1 VDAFG
6 LSSSTVAYMCSQP
19 GPMEPHPYR
28 MRGDVLPVG
37 VRCIFRHA
45 DLRAYEERVT
55 TWHAG
60 DFREAIAA
68 AEAEAETYASG
79 LDDVEFTGF
88 TQAFQMFGAPG
99 VGAEVFSLMRESDL
113 DRDSYLSAF
122 FDTGRERQ
130 QSRSR

>member
-1 VDAFG
+1 MADYWF
-6 LSSSTVAYMCSQP
+6 
-19 GPMEPHPYR
+19 
-28 MRGDVLPVG
+28 G

-60 DFREAIAA
+60 DFEEAIVA
-68 AEAEAETYASG
+68 AEAEAAAYASR
-79 LDDVEFTGF
+79 LDDVEFTGL
-88 TQAFQMFGAPG
+88 TQAFQMFQAPG

-113 DRDSYLSAF
+113 DQASYLSAF

-130 QSRSR
+130 R